1 LSTRL
6 PALRLLTRP
15 AASIEALGHRLVSVV
30 APALAEVAEAS
41 LQRCKSQIGSGSLPV
56 DRLESWALVLKPKRG
71 GGAALARLAAAF
83 RALSIPV
90 IGRIEDGCL
99 RFDLRCL
106 EDESAFVGQ
115 LSELKL

>member
-1 LSTRL
+1 
-6 PALRLLTRP
+6 
-15 AASIEALGHRLVSVV
+15 
-30 APALAEVAEAS
+30 
-41 LQRCKSQIGSGSLPV
+41 
-56 DRLESWALVLKPKRG
+56 VLKPKRAS
-71 GGAALARLAAAF
+71 AALARLAAAF
-83 RALSIPV
+83 RALPIPA